1 MVSYGRIDNA
11 TVEEDFGGV
20 GDAIK
25 HLESF
30 IKLLAV
36 IVGQGLHPCLNFLP
50 ELAWLATLRP
60 FDRIN
65 VPVSMTSS
73 QWQHP
78 RFIQVDGET
87 EGERTPDSPEAGE
100 NQTV

>member
-36 IVGQGLHPCLNFLP
+36 IVGQGLHPCLNFLL
-50 ELAWLATLRP
+50 ELASLASLSP

-65 VPVSMTSS
+65 IPVSMTSF
-73 QWQHP
+73 QWQRPQIH
-78 RFIQVDGET
+78 IG
-87 EGERTPDSPEAGE
+87 
-100 NQTV
+100 